1 MTFNLSNLIP
11 SGTRNN
17 ITLLNLLLAFI
28 PYGTLYIRM
37 TKLNYSIDKIY
48 LEFLTMITPLSFIP
62 MAAMY
67 FGFVKPGEGKTP
79 PYDIYMIFP
88 MIAQILLSL
97 FIDKILILFDK
108 IPILSFLSQIL
119 SKYPMLKNLF
129 LPFFVVSCII
139 TWCNYIRRKKN
150 CKDNENDKKMKYA
163 DYLSKAALDA
173 VSENVSSL
181 LLSII
186 LIYILKFTPL
196 KIFYTPI
203 SKLVEASNIILGKD
217 INIDNIIQ
225 ALFWNV
231 GFGASYII
239 LNMINQDKLNVFCNY
254 GLSNFGV
261 STFSQ
266 IQIILTIVGIA
277 LTVGLKSVNT
287 FIP

>member
-1 MTFNLSNLIP
+1 MTFNISKFIP

-17 ITLLNLLLAFI
+17 ISLFNLLFALI

-37 TKLNYSIDKIY
+37 TKLNYSVDKIY
-48 LEFLTMITPLSFIP
+48 LELLTMMTPLSFIP

-67 FGFVKPGEGKTP
+67 FGFVKPGEGKIP

-88 MIAQILLSL
+88 MIAQLLLSL
-97 FIDKILILFDK
+97 FTDKILIFFDK

-139 TWCNYIRRKKN
+139 TLSNYIRRKKN
-150 CKDNENDKKMKYA
+150 CKDNENDKKMTYA
-163 DYLSKAALDA
+163 NYLPKAALDA
-173 VSENVSSL
+173 VSQNVMGHL
-181 LLSII
+181 ISII

-203 SKLVEASNIILGKD
+203 SKFIERSSIILGKD

-225 ALFWNV
+225 TLLWNG
-231 GFGASYII
+231 GFSVSYII

-254 GLSNFGV
+254 GFSNLSQL
-261 STFSQ
+261 Q
-266 IQIILTIVGIA
+266 IMLTIVGIA
-277 LTVGLKSVNT
+277 LTIGLKSVNT